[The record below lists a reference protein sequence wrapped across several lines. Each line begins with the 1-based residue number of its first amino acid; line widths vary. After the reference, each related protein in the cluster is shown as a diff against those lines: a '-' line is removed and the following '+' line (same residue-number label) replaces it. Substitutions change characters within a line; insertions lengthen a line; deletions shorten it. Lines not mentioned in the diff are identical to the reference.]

1 MGFKKS
7 FTGVDPDFRELQKLL
22 SEERRAR
29 EKVEAELFEAA
40 KRVKGAEAVGVEKD
54 NREKK
59 IRDLGGNSIDL
70 MI

>member
-1 MGFKKS
+1 M
-7 FTGVDPDFRELQKLL
+7 